1 MSKEIYD
8 EGKIISEATFEED
21 SKGNKYRFVL
31 ERTWDENKDKPMVS
45 VIMFNPSYADA
56 LRYDYTSMKV
66 INYLIDKKECRGVYI
81 LNLYP
86 IIKSDSKYV
95 KGDIKKLSIKEN
107 NKSIIDSINKSS
119 KVYFAW
125 GSNTNNKRRIKDVIN
140 NLMVNGFK
148 FAYLLVNDKG
158 ESIHPSR
165 CTIFGEEEKELKK
178 YILEL

>member
-8 EGKIISEATFEED
+8 KGIIKSSAIFDEDNEG
-21 SKGNKYRFVL
+21 NRFRYVL
-31 ERTWDENKDKPMVS
+31 ERIWDKNEDKPMVS
-45 VIMFNPSYADA
+45 VIMFNPSYADG
-56 LRYDYTSMKV
+56 LRYDYTSMKI
-66 INYLIDKKECRGVYI
+66 INYLIDKGECRGVYI

-86 IIKSDSKYV
+86 IIKSTRDDV

-107 NKSIIDSINKSS
+107 NKSIIDSINMSS

-125 GSNTNNKRRIKDVIN
+125 GSNTNNKRRIEDVIN

-148 FAYLLVNDKG
+148 FANLLVNDKG